1 MNPDLN
7 NITNSASML
16 TPVVMIFI
24 FIILIITII
33 IVMLFCKIWRMTN
46 DVEKIREILESKQT
60 SAELQNLPTIDI
72 EDSPNN
78 QG

>member
-1 MNPDLN
+1 
-7 NITNSASML
+7 
-16 TPVVMIFI
+16 
-24 FIILIITII
+24 
-33 IVMLFCKIWRMTN
+33 MLFCKIWRMTN

>member
-1 MNPDLN
+1 
-7 NITNSASML
+7 
-16 TPVVMIFI
+16 
-24 FIILIITII
+24 
-33 IVMLFCKIWRMTN
+33 MLFCKIWGMTN

-60 SAELQNLPTIDI
+60 SAELQNPPTIDI

>member
-33 IVMLFCKIWRMTN
+33 IVMLFCKIWGMTN

>member
-24 FIILIITII
+24 FIILITII
-33 IVMLFCKIWRMTN
+33 IVMLFCKIWGMTN

>member
-7 NITNSASML
+7 NITNSASMF